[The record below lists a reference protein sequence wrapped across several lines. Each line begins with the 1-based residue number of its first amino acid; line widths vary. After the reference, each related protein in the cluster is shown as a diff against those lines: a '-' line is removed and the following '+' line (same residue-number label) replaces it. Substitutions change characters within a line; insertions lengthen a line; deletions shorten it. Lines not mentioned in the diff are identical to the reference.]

1 MTVHALSRSAAVAA
15 STLCLVVTPV
25 APITAAAQH
34 VTSSAQP
41 ALAAHTL
48 PIVAAAQ
55 PRPVPDDPASARS
68 ATPRVAAAT
77 PIEFANAAAAAA
89 YLAFVVPSLLFTVPL
104 QLLTGQRS
112 AVVTS
117 LNNII
122 TAVNTI
128 LALVGRSIPPIP
140 TGARASAGDVRSAAL
155 VSDDDPDRPGAG
167 TPDAGE
173 TADDARGSADVPG
186 NTDGDTDSGTAT
198 PGPGPDT
205 GPAHDDGGH
214 DDGEPGS
221 VDDAVVPEPETVE
234 DDHDVVS
241 AQEPDGD
248 GDVTAVPEHPA
259 TTGPDGNEDVASDDD
274 NHGRPDS
281 TGADESP

>member
-1 MTVHALSRSAAVAA
+1 M
-15 STLCLVVTPV
+15 
-25 APITAAAQH
+25 
-34 VTSSAQP
+34 
-41 ALAAHTL
+41 
-48 PIVAAAQ
+48 
-55 PRPVPDDPASARS
+55 
-68 ATPRVAAAT
+68 AAAT

-89 YLAFVVPSLLFTVPL
+89 YLAFAVPSLLFTVPL

-167 TPDAGE
+167 APDAGE
-173 TADDARGSADVPG
+173 TTDDAVGSADVPG
-186 NTDGDTDSGTAT
+186 NTESDTDRGTAT

-205 GPAHDDGGH
+205 GPGPAHDDTAHDDGGH
-214 DDGEPGS
+214 DDGEPAS

-241 AQEPDGD
+241 AQETDGD
-248 GDVTAVPEHPA
+248 ATAAPEHPA
-259 TTGPDGNEDVASDDD
+259 TTSPDGNEDVASGDD